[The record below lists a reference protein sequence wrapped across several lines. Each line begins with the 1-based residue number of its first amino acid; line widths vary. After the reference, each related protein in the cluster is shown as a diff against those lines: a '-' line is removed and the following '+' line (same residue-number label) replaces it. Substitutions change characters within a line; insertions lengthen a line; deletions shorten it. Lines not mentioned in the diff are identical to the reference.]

1 MLVSGGKVLAID
13 KVKHDNVTLM
23 GDGCFVPLSVVDYI
37 GKTGVETMFT
47 ENLKSYYTTAQV
59 DAKFAD
65 VDTKFSNIDTKFAE
79 LDAKYDPLGAADDV
93 KKWVEE
99 TYDTPDTISSTYQ
112 SITAAAA
119 DRAALE
125 KEIADIYTAGYVNV
139 SGLKDLDVE
148 KQYAIYWKGTDGW
161 EWQEVTGGGGT
172 GGDTVTAENG
182 LTATVRDG
190 KKWIGLSSD
199 YLTFMQHATTAY
211 TAWDTVTGKQ
221 DALSNYQL
229 SAISSV
235 SSILSK
241 MEETIPLTGS
251 KYIDVTTNAD
261 AVVFSY
267 KGNTVDWIDATA
279 TAEATAANTV
289 YMVMTEIG

>member
-13 KVKHDNVTLM
+13 KVKHDGTTLT
-23 GDGCFVPLSVVDYI
+23 GDGCFVPLGVVDYI
-37 GKTGVETMFT
+37 GKTDVETMFT

-59 DAKFAD
+59 D
-65 VDTKFSNIDTKFAE
+65 TKFAE
-79 LDAKYDPLGAADDV
+79 LDTKYDTLGAADDV

-182 LTATVRDG
+182 LTATVRGD
-190 KKWIGLSSD
+190 KQWIGLSSD
-199 YLTFMQHATTAY
+199 YLSFMQHATTAY
-211 TAWDTVTGKQ
+211 TAWDTVTDKQ
-221 DALSNYQL
+221 DRLSNDQL

-241 MEETIPLTGS
+241 ITGS

-261 AVVFSY
+261 AVVISY
-267 KGNTVDWIDATA
+267 NGNTVDWIDATA

>member
-23 GDGCFVPLSVVDYI
+23 GDGCFVPLGVVDYI

-59 DAKFAD
+59 D
-65 VDTKFSNIDTKFAE
+65 TKFAE
-79 LDAKYDPLGAADDV
+79 LDTKYDPLGAADDV

-182 LTATVRDG
+182 LSAAVRGG
-190 KKWIGLSSD
+190 KKWIGLSGD
-199 YLTFMQHATTAY
+199 YYTFMQHATTAY
-211 TAWDTVTGKQ
+211 TAWDTVTAKQ
-221 DALSNYQL
+221 DALSNDQL

-261 AVVFSY
+261 AVVISY